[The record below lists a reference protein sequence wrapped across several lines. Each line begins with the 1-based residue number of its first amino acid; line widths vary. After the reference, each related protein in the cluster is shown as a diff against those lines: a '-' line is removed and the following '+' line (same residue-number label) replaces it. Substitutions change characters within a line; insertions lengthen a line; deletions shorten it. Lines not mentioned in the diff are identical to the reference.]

1 MSKPLQDYINQ
12 NLPLEGVVAWGARLP
27 DLTLASHCYDNR
39 LPANRVD
46 QAVSRLALAAE
57 CLGEYGIKPIR
68 LCWRFELAAVHF
80 AIRPDGSC
88 LALFLE
94 KNSGSSIDPIYSRLQ
109 KFIALKTL

>member
-46 QAVSRLALAAE
+46 QAVSRQRQGPRVWPGL
-57 CLGEYGIKPIR
+57 IR
-68 LCWRFELAAVHF
+68 RLDRV
-80 AIRPDGSC
+80 
-88 LALFLE
+88 
-94 KNSGSSIDPIYSRLQ
+94 DPSYRD
-109 KFIALKTL
+109 

>member
-1 MSKPLQDYINQ
+1 MSKNLQEYISQ

-57 CLGEYGIKPIR
+57 CLGEYGIKPIH
-68 LCWRFELAAVHF
+68 LCWKFELAAVHF

-94 KNSGSSIDPIYSRLQ
+94 KNSASPTEQIQVRLE
-109 KFIALKTL
+109 KFLALKAL